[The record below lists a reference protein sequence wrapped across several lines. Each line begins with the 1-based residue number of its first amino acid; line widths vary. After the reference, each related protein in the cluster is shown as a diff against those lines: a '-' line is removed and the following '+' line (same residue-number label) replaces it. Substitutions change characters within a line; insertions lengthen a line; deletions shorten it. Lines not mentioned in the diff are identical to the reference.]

1 MKERIQD
8 SQEDLITEDRNEDP
22 AIEDPKENP

>member
-8 SQEDLITEDRNEDP
+8 SQEDVITKDRKEDP